1 MTTKPAALLLASLL
15 SVAQPAAAAENE
27 VRTITKSAAFEDV
40 KADVLDAIIARGLS
54 ADQVSDTGGM
64 LGRTAEAV
72 GATKPVYKHAQIVSF
87 CSAKLAHAMA
97 SANPG
102 NLAGCPS
109 QIFLYETI
117 AGPGT
122 VTVGYRTPYAA
133 DDTASKAAQ
142 AGLTALLDGILADVK
157 K

>member
-1 MTTKPAALLLASLL
+1 MNRMHTAALVVLAALAL
-15 SVAQPAAAAENE
+15 PAAAAASDE
-27 VRTITKSAAFEDV
+27 RTITKAALFEDV

-64 LGRTAEAV
+64 LARTAEAV
-72 GATKPVYKHAQIVSF
+72 GVAKPVYLHAQIVSF

-97 SANPG
+97 QANPA

-109 QIFLYETI
+109 QIFLYETT
-117 AGPGT
+117 AAPGT
-122 VTVGYRTPYAA
+122 VVIGYRRPFASEDA
-133 DDTASKAAQ
+133 ASKAAQ
-142 AGLTALLDGILADVK
+142 DGLAALLDGILADVK